1 MQLYREQFPLHSTR
15 RVCTLASMLIRV
27 TAHTGAREMNLDLLT
42 TWSDLKYINL
52 SSLSESAAHV
62 RNMANST

>member
-1 MQLYREQFPLHSTR
+1 
-15 RVCTLASMLIRV
+15 MLIRV